1 MKKFKIFK
9 FGITI
14 FILLFIG
21 FFGIYKRDV
30 KINAATIDPRNWDM
44 TTNTFSDYA
53 SYVGGEYYISYDD
66 MMILWNGLYIVYP
79 AEAYVSNVEFWAG
92 GGEPFSGGTYYELDV
107 SFTNNTEFKY
117 SYFSANLC
125 PSLTFKLGGINSF
138 YQSNIERYV
147 WLGSSEDFADLS
159 LMPIPEDTV
168 SPVIDTEKY
177 IYITNVNNPT
187 TIENMMS
194 AVQLRAYDEIDGDLT
209 DLIEIVSD
217 GGYNDKVRNKSTV
230 KDRLLGDYAI
240 NFRVSDNAGNV
251 ATCTIT
257 IRVVDTTVPT
267 ISESSILTYDIGYS
281 GTPIS
286 HQTFMDGIIAND
298 NHSKTLN
305 KTIVTDNYTE
315 NADKVG
321 TYTVTVKVTD
331 NSGNFTTVTITVSV
345 FDNVAPVF
353 SGSNTFYKS
362 YDVPKSINDII
373 NFCDIVANDE
383 YDGEIDLQIVTDN
396 YTGKANVPGIY
407 TVLLRATDTRG
418 NKSEFTL
425 TITVGDDVVPFFLIN
440 KSKVIIEA
448 GINMQSTQLIKVLKD
463 NKVIDD
469 KSLSFTVINDTYSGN
484 ESNPGLYNYD
494 LKILYENGVEDY
506 VELEVEVLEES
517 TDNPIEVKG
526 PSFFDKVWDWIVQ
539 AVKTIWKW
547 IKILWSWLKKLLEL
561 IVKLFK

>member
-1 MKKFKIFK
+1 MKIVKIGITTFLLFLIGI
-9 FGITI
+9 FGINK
-14 FILLFIG
+14 L
-21 FFGIYKRDV
+21 DV
-30 KINAATIDPRNWDM
+30 KLNAATIDPRNWDL
-44 TTNTFSDYA
+44 TTNLFEEYST
-53 SYVGGEYYISYDD
+53 YVANEYRVSFDD
-66 MMILWNGLYIVYP
+66 TGVLLTGLYVVYP
-79 AEAYVSNVEFWAG
+79 VGVSIFDIAFPDG
-92 GGEPFSGGTYYELDV
+92 QGGTFEGGKYFETDL
-107 SFTNNTEFKY
+107 SFTNNSEFRY
-117 SYFSANLC
+117 AYITANMAPMVTFRVSNVDSSY
-125 PSLTFKLGGINSF
+125 T
-138 YQSNIERYV
+138 SNIERFIWMGTSDNFYN
-147 WLGSSEDFADLS
+147 LS
-159 LMPIPEDTV
+159 LQPIPEDIL
-168 SPVIDTEKY
+168 SPILESEKY

-187 TIENMMS
+187 SIENMMN
-194 AVQLRAYDEIDGDLT
+194 AVDLQAYDEIDGDLT

-257 IRVVDTTVPT
+257 IRVVDTTAPI
-267 ISESSILTYDIGYS
+267 ISESSVLTYSIGYS
-281 GTPIS
+281 ATPIT
-286 HQTFMDGIIAND
+286 HQTFLDGIIAND
-298 NHSKTLN
+298 NHSKTLD
-305 KTIVTDNYTE
+305 KTIVIDNYTE

-345 FDNVAPVF
+345 FDNVAPVIT
-353 SGSNTFYKS
+353 GSNTFYKS

-396 YTGKANVPGIY
+396 YTGKANAPGTY

-425 TITVGDDVVPFFLIN
+425 TITVGDDVIPFFLIN

-469 KSLSFTVINDTYSGN
+469 KSLSFSVINDTYTGN

-517 TDNPIEVKG
+517 TDNSIEVKG